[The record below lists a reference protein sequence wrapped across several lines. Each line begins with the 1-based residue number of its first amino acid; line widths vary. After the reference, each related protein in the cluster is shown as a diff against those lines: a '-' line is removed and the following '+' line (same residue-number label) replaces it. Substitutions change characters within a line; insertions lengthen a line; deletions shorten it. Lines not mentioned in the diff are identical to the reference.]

1 MTDQPKPTT
10 WFGWSLIVLGSVGV
24 VGSVLPWIK
33 LSGPNAAAI
42 TLFIEAKGGGLHGLD
57 HGGAVTVVLAL
68 AAVGLGV
75 ARILGRMPRASYL
88 GIPLGMAMA
97 VVAVLAVID
106 TSLADQFR
114 GQATALT
121 QTAAAG
127 VWVTLVAAVGVTFA
141 SVGALI
147 SGDVVPRPEPDQPGS
162 TSPGSST
169 STSSTDSMMPVTA
182 STTDANEA
190 TGS

>member
-1 MTDQPKPTT
+1 MIDAPTPT
-10 WFGWSLIVLGSVGV
+10 RWYGWALVVLGAVGF
-24 VGSVLPWIK
+24 VGSVLPWIE

-68 AAVGLGV
+68 AAIWLGI
-75 ARILGRMPRASYL
+75 ARILGRMPRACYL
-88 GIPLGMAMA
+88 GIPIGMAMA
-97 VVAVLAVID
+97 VVAVAAVID

-114 GQATALT
+114 GTATALT
-121 QTAAAG
+121 QSADVG
-127 VWVTLVAAVGVTFA
+127 VWVTLVAAVGITFV

-147 SGDVVPRPEPDQPGS
+147 AVAVAPRPEVGQSDS
-162 TSPGSST
+162 SSST

-182 STTDANEA
+182 STSEANEA

>member
-1 MTDQPKPTT
+1 M
-10 WFGWSLIVLGSVGV
+10 
-24 VGSVLPWIK
+24 
-33 LSGPNAAAI
+33 
-42 TLFIEAKGGGLHGLD
+42 HGLD

-68 AAVGLGV
+68 AAIWLGV
-75 ARILGRMPRASYL
+75 ARILGRVPRACYL
-88 GIPLGMAMA
+88 GIPIGMAMA

-114 GQATALT
+114 GKATSLT
-121 QTAAAG
+121 QTAGVG
-127 VWVTLVAAVGVTFA
+127 VWVTLVAAVGITFV

-147 SGDVVPRPEPDQPGS
+147 AVAVAPRPGQGQSASSSS
-162 TSPGSST
+162 TSSSSS